1 MGRPLRISF
10 PGAFYH
16 VTSRGNE
23 RRPIYQTNRDFEK
36 FLAYLESATERYGAR
51 IHCFCLMTNH
61 YHLLLETP
69 RGNLQAILHHL
80 NTSYTN
86 YFNTKKKRVGH
97 LFQGRYKAI
106 LVEKDHYALEL
117 SRYIHLNPFRAQLV
131 KDPIQYPWS
140 SYSAYGEKKKRW
152 SWLHTDFIL
161 AQISRN
167 KRNAIRRYREYTQRG
182 IAENLEDPLKKAVAS
197 TVIGSEKFIEWVRE
211 RWVKREMVHR
221 EVPAI
226 RKLVRRPDLSLI
238 LHECEERFGKA
249 SLESRRMV
257 LYLSHQF
264 SGLSLREI
272 GEYFGGISISAV
284 SQNSRRQEKR
294 LKKDVELSKTM
305 GRLKESIL
313 SKV

>member
-1 MGRPLRISF
+1 MGRPLRITF

-23 RRPIYQTNRDFEK
+23 RTAIYQTNRDFEK
-36 FLAYLESATERYGAR
+36 FIGYLESATERYGAR

-80 NTSYTN
+80 NTGYTN
-86 YFNTKKKRVGH
+86 YFNTKKKRAGH

-106 LVEKDHYALEL
+106 LVEKDSYALEL
-117 SRYIHLNPFRAQLV
+117 SRYIHFNPVRAQLV
-131 KDPIQYPWS
+131 KDPLQYPWS
-140 SYSAYGEKKKRW
+140 SYSAYVEKKKRW
-152 SWLHTDFIL
+152 GWLQTDFIL

-167 KRNAIRRYREYTQRG
+167 KKKAMRGYREYTQRG

-211 RWVKREMVHR
+211 RWVRRGMVDR

-226 RKLVRRPDLSLI
+226 RKLMRRPDLSLI

-257 LYLSHQF
+257 LYLSHQI

-272 GEYFGGISISAV
+272 GEFFGGISISAV

-294 LKKDVELSKTM
+294 LKEDVELSKTVDI
-305 GRLKESIL
+305 LKESIL

>member
-1 MGRPLRISF
+1 MWRPLRISY

-23 RRPIYQTNRDFEK
+23 RRSIYQTNRDFEK
-36 FLAYLESATERYGAR
+36 FIGYLESATERYGAR

-86 YFNTKKKRVGH
+86 YFNTKNKRVGH

-106 LVEKDHYALEL
+106 LVEKDRYALEL
-117 SRYIHLNPFRAQLV
+117 SRYIHLNPVRAQLV
-131 KDPIQYPWS
+131 KHPIQYPWS

-167 KRNAIRRYREYTQRG
+167 KRKALRGYQEYTQRG
-182 IAENLEDPLKKAVAS
+182 IAENLEDPLKKTVAS
-197 TVIGSEKFIEWVRE
+197 TVLGSEKFIEWVRE
-211 RWVKREMVHR
+211 RWVKRERVDR

-226 RKLVRRPDLSLI
+226 RNLARRPDLSLI
-238 LHECEERFGKA
+238 LHECKKRFGKP
-249 SLESRRMV
+249 SLESRRMA
-257 LYLSHQF
+257 LYLSHHL

-294 LKKDVELSKTM
+294 LKEDAELSKTM
-305 GRLKESIL
+305 SRLKESIL

>member
-23 RRPIYQTNRDFEK
+23 RRSIYQTNRDFEK
-36 FLAYLESATERYGAR
+36 FMGYLESATERYGAR

-69 RGNLQAILHHL
+69 RGNLQAILHHI

-86 YFNTKKKRVGH
+86 YFNAKKKRVGH
-97 LFQGRYKAI
+97 LFQGRYRAI

-117 SRYIHLNPFRAQLV
+117 SRYIHLNPVRAQLV
-131 KDPIQYPWS
+131 KNPGEYPWS
-140 SYSAYGEKKKRW
+140 SYLAYEEEKKRW
-152 SWLHTDFIL
+152 GWLHSDFIL
-161 AQISRN
+161 AQISGN
-167 KRNAIRRYREYTQRG
+167 KKKALKGYREYVQRG
-182 IAENLEDPLKKAVAS
+182 ITENLEDPLKKTVAS
-197 TVIGSEKFIEWVRE
+197 TVIGSDKFIEWVRE
-211 RWVKREMVHR
+211 RWAKREWVDR

-226 RKLVRRPDLSLI
+226 RELAGRPDLSLI
-238 LHECEERFGKA
+238 LNECEERFGKA
-249 SLESRRMV
+249 SSESRRMA
-257 LYLSHQF
+257 LYLSHHL

-284 SQNSRRQEKR
+284 SQNSQRQENRFKE
-294 LKKDVELSKTM
+294 DTELSKTM
-305 GRLKESIL
+305 GGLKESIL

>member
-1 MGRPLRISF
+1 VKNPL
-10 PGAFYH
+10 
-16 VTSRGNE
+16 
-23 RRPIYQTNRDFEK
+23 
-36 FLAYLESATERYGAR
+36 
-51 IHCFCLMTNH
+51 
-61 YHLLLETP
+61 
-69 RGNLQAILHHL
+69 
-80 NTSYTN
+80 
-86 YFNTKKKRVGH
+86 
-97 LFQGRYKAI
+97 
-106 LVEKDHYALEL
+106 
-117 SRYIHLNPFRAQLV
+117 
-131 KDPIQYPWS
+131 QYPWS

-167 KRNAIRRYREYTQRG
+167 KKKAIRGYREYTQRG
-182 IAENLEDPLKKAVAS
+182 IAENIEDPLKRTVAS
-197 TVIGSEKFIEWVRE
+197 TVIGSENFIKWVRE
-211 RWVKREMVHR
+211 RWVKQEMVHR

-294 LKKDVELSKTM
+294 LREDLELSKTM

>member
-1 MGRPLRISF
+1 
-10 PGAFYH
+10 
-16 VTSRGNE
+16 
-23 RRPIYQTNRDFEK
+23 
-36 FLAYLESATERYGAR
+36 
-51 IHCFCLMTNH
+51 MTNH

-117 SRYIHLNPFRAQLV
+117 SRYIHLNPVRAQLV
-131 KDPIQYPWS
+131 KDPIQYSWS

-152 SWLHTDFIL
+152 SWLETDFVL
-161 AQISRN
+161 SQISRN
-167 KRNAIRRYREYTQRG
+167 KRRAIRGYREYTQRG
-182 IAENLEDPLKKAVAS
+182 IAENLEDPLKMTVAS

-211 RWVKREMVHR
+211 RWVKQGEMDR

-226 RKLVRRPDLSLI
+226 RNLTRRPDLSLI
-238 LHECEERFGKA
+238 VHECERRFGKA
-249 SLESRRMV
+249 SLESRRMA
-257 LYLSHQF
+257 LFLSHHL

-272 GEYFGGISISAV
+272 GEYFGEISISAV
-284 SQNSRRQEKR
+284 SQNSLRQEKR
-294 LKKDVELSKTM
+294 LKEDAKLSKTM
-305 GRLKESIL
+305 SRLKESIL

>member
-1 MGRPLRISF
+1 
-10 PGAFYH
+10 
-16 VTSRGNE
+16 
-23 RRPIYQTNRDFEK
+23 
-36 FLAYLESATERYGAR
+36 
-51 IHCFCLMTNH
+51 MTNH

-80 NTSYTN
+80 NTGYTN

-117 SRYIHLNPFRAQLV
+117 SRYIHLNPVRAQLV
-131 KDPIQYPWS
+131 KDPDQYLWS

-167 KRNAIRRYREYTQRG
+167 KRKALRGYREYTQRG
-182 IAENLEDPLKKAVAS
+182 IAENIEDPLKKTVAS

-211 RWVKREMVHR
+211 RWAKRERVDR

-226 RKLVRRPDLSLI
+226 RKLARRPELSLI

-249 SLESRRMV
+249 SLECRRMA
-257 LYLSHQF
+257 LYLSHRL

-294 LKKDVELSKTM
+294 LKEDAELSKTT

-313 SKV
+313 SIV

>member
-23 RRPIYQTNRDFEK
+23 RRSIYQTNRDFEK
-36 FLAYLESATERYGAR
+36 FIGYLESATERYGAR

-80 NTSYTN
+80 NTGYTN

-106 LVEKDHYALEL
+106 LVEKDPYALEL
-117 SRYIHLNPFRAQLV
+117 SRYIHLNPVRAQLV
-131 KDPIQYPWS
+131 KDPLQYPWS

-152 SWLHTDFIL
+152 SWLYIDFIL

-167 KRNAIRRYREYTQRG
+167 KRKALRGYREYTQRG
-182 IAENLEDPLKKAVAS
+182 IAENIEDPLKKTVAS

-211 RWVKREMVHR
+211 RWVKREMVDR

-226 RKLVRRPDLSLI
+226 RNLAKRPDLSLI
-238 LHECEERFGKA
+238 LHECEKGFGKA
-249 SLESRRMV
+249 SLESRRMA
-257 LYLSHQF
+257 LYLSHHL

-272 GEYFGGISISAV
+272 GEFFGGVSISAV

-294 LKKDVELSKTM
+294 LKEDAELSKMM
-305 GRLKESIL
+305 GSLKESIL

>member
-23 RRPIYQTNRDFEK
+23 RRSIYQTNRDFEK
-36 FLAYLESATERYGAR
+36 FIGYLESATERYGAR

-80 NTSYTN
+80 NTGYTN

-106 LVEKDHYALEL
+106 LVEKDPYALEL
-117 SRYIHLNPFRAQLV
+117 SRYIHLNPVRAQLV
-131 KDPIQYPWS
+131 KDPLRYPWS

-152 SWLHTDFIL
+152 SWLYIDFIL

-167 KRNAIRRYREYTQRG
+167 KRKALRGYREYTQRG
-182 IAENLEDPLKKAVAS
+182 IAENIEDPLKKTVAS

-211 RWVKREMVHR
+211 RWVKREMVDR

-226 RKLVRRPDLSLI
+226 RNLAKRPDLSLI
-238 LHECEERFGKA
+238 LHECEKGFGKA
-249 SLESRRMV
+249 SLESRRMA
-257 LYLSHQF
+257 LYLSHHL

-272 GEYFGGISISAV
+272 GEFFGGISISAV

-294 LKKDVELSKTM
+294 LKEDAELSKTM
-305 GRLKESIL
+305 RRLKESIL
-313 SKV
+313 

>member
-23 RRPIYQTNRDFEK
+23 RRSIYQTNRDFEK
-36 FLAYLESATERYGAR
+36 FLGYLESATERYGAR

-80 NTSYTN
+80 NTGYTN
-86 YFNTKKKRVGH
+86 YFNTKRKRVGH

-106 LVEKDHYALEL
+106 LVEKDPYALEL
-117 SRYIHLNPFRAQLV
+117 SRYIHLNPVRAQLV
-131 KDPIQYPWS
+131 KDPLRYPWS

-152 SWLHTDFIL
+152 GWLHTEFIL

-167 KRNAIRRYREYTQRG
+167 KRKALRGYREYTQRG
-182 IAENLEDPLKKAVAS
+182 IAENIEDPLKKTVAS
-197 TVIGSEKFIEWVRE
+197 TVIGSEEFIEWVRE
-211 RWVKREMVHR
+211 RWVKREMVDR

-226 RKLVRRPDLSLI
+226 RNLAKRPDLSLI
-238 LHECEERFGKA
+238 LHECEKGFGKA
-249 SLESRRMV
+249 SLESRRMA
-257 LYLSHQF
+257 LYLSHHL

-272 GEYFGGISISAV
+272 GEFFGGVSISAV

-294 LKKDVELSKTM
+294 LKEDAELSKTM

>member
-1 MGRPLRISF
+1 MGRPLRISY

-23 RRPIYQTNRDFEK
+23 RRSIYQTSRDFEK
-36 FLAYLESATERYGAR
+36 FIGYLESATERYGAR

-80 NTSYTN
+80 NTGYTN

-117 SRYIHLNPFRAQLV
+117 SRYIHLNPVRAQLV

-152 SWLHTDFIL
+152 SWLETDFIL
-161 AQISRN
+161 SQISRN
-167 KRNAIRRYREYTQRG
+167 KRRAIRGYREYTQRG
-182 IAENLEDPLKKAVAS
+182 IAENLEDPLKMTVAS

-211 RWVKREMVHR
+211 KWVKQGRVNR

-226 RKLVRRPDLSLI
+226 RKLTRRPDLSLI
-238 LHECEERFGKA
+238 LHECERRLGKA
-249 SLESRRMV
+249 SLESRRMA
-257 LYLSHQF
+257 LYLCHHL

-284 SQNSRRQEKR
+284 SQNSLRQEKR
-294 LKKDVELSKTM
+294 LKEDTKLSKTM
-305 GRLKESIL
+305 SRLKESL

>member
-1 MGRPLRISF
+1 
-10 PGAFYH
+10 
-16 VTSRGNE
+16 
-23 RRPIYQTNRDFEK
+23 
-36 FLAYLESATERYGAR
+36 
-51 IHCFCLMTNH
+51 MTNH

-80 NTSYTN
+80 NTGYTN

-106 LVEKDHYALEL
+106 LLEKDHYALEL
-117 SRYIHLNPFRAQLV
+117 SRYIHLNPVRAQLV
-131 KDPIQYPWS
+131 KHPLRYPWS
-140 SYSAYGEKKKRW
+140 SYSAYGEKNKKW
-152 SWLHTDFIL
+152 SWLDTEFIL
-161 AQISRN
+161 AQVSRN
-167 KRNAIRRYREYTQRG
+167 KRKAIRGYREYTQRG
-182 IAENLEDPLKKAVAS
+182 IAENPEDPLKKTVAS

-211 RWVKREMVHR
+211 RWVKQERVDR

-226 RKLVRRPDLSLI
+226 RKLARRPDLSLI
-238 LHECEERFGKA
+238 LHKCEKRFGKT
-249 SLESRRMV
+249 SLESRRMA
-257 LYLSHQF
+257 LYLSHHL

-294 LKKDVELSKTM
+294 LKEDAELSKAM
-305 GRLKESIL
+305 SRLRGSIL

>member
-23 RRPIYQTNRDFEK
+23 RRSIYQTNRDFEK
-36 FLAYLESATERYGAR
+36 FIGYLESATERYGAR

-80 NTSYTN
+80 NTGYTN

-117 SRYIHLNPFRAQLV
+117 SRYIHLNPVRAQLV
-131 KDPIQYPWS
+131 KDPDQYPWS

-167 KRNAIRRYREYTQRG
+167 KRKALRGYREYTQRG
-182 IAENLEDPLKKAVAS
+182 ITENLEDPLKKTIAS

-211 RWVKREMVHR
+211 RWAKRERADR

-226 RKLVRRPDLSLI
+226 RKLARRPELSLI

-249 SLESRRMV
+249 FLESRRMA
-257 LYLSHQF
+257 LYLSHHL

-294 LKKDVELSKTM
+294 LKEDAELSKAM

-313 SKV
+313 SIV